1 MHVEY
6 VNARDIRN
14 EVSGGM
20 VIAVAFVSYCISEI
34 QNLMNTKIGVIRN
47 FVGIKSNFCKVPYND
62 NARISLILIQMQ
74 YHMLLIHKIW

>member
-34 QNLMNTKIGVIRN
+34 QNLMSTKIGVIRN
-47 FVGIKSNFCKVPYND
+47 FVGIKSNFWNVSYNN
-62 NARISLILIQMQ
+62 NARIVLIQMQ
-74 YHMLLIHKIW
+74 YYMY